1 MAIEFYLNPNP
12 VHPEKGAHKAQL
24 LVTRTLN
31 AKELLDAMV
40 SRGTGVT
47 RTDMLA
53 NEELRDSV
61 LLMKLV
67 QGYTI
72 HTRLFRMRLKIE
84 GVFTGATD
92 SFDPK
97 RHQVKVMITPSR
109 FLQEQVK
116 LIYPKRKALKR
127 NLPHISDVHK
137 LGKQAAENLIP
148 GEYYVLHGSNLF
160 IRVEDPEQGI
170 YLKNEKKEKFRVTEY
185 PETRPG
191 QILFRIPADLP
202 PGVYALSF
210 NGCTK
215 RGKPQ
220 STVSLMRK
228 LVLDS

>member
-12 VHPEKGAHKAQL
+12 VHPGKNSHKAQL
-24 LVTRTLN
+24 LIPKTLN

-53 NEELRDSV
+53 NEDLRDSV
-61 LLMKLV
+61 LLMKLL

-84 GVFTGATD
+84 GVFIGATD

-116 LIYPKRKALKR
+116 LLYPKRKVLKR
-127 NLPHISDVHK
+127 NLPHISDIHN
-137 LGKQAAENLIP
+137 LGKQIVEKMIP
-148 GEYYVLHGSNLF
+148 GEYYVIHGSNLF
-160 IRVEDPEQGI
+160 IRVEDPMQGI
-170 YLKNEKKEKFRVTEY
+170 FLKNEKKEKFRVTEY
-185 PETRPG
+185 LETRPS
-191 QILFRIPADLP
+191 QILFRIPAVLP
-202 PGVYALSF
+202 SGVYELSF
-210 NGCTK
+210 KGCTK

-220 STVSLMRK
+220 SPVNFMRK
-228 LVLDS
+228 LALDS